1 MNVSYASTR
10 KVPVG
15 VRRIAS
21 GAMIAP
27 VFAASVAGPAGSV
40 VHAPNSCTGTPSER

>member
-1 MNVSYASTR
+1 MRNLP
-10 KVPVG
+10 PV

-27 VFAASVAGPAGSV
+27 VLAASVAGPAGSV
-40 VHAPNSCTGTPSER
+40 VQAPNSFTGIPSLR